1 MQALKIAKA
10 DLSALDDIEKIEA
23 EASANPWPKE
33 ITESYLNSENAAF
46 FLAFLNNEP
55 AGYISLSFVLD
66 EGSVLNMAVKK
77 RFRRLGIAKSLIRA
91 AKDFAK
97 TKKLSFLSLEVRE
110 SNLPAKTLYEG
121 EGFEL
126 LGKRKGYYEKPKE
139 DALIMQYEV
148 NE

>member
-1 MQALKIAKA
+1 MQNLNIIKVGIE
-10 DLSALDDIEKIEA
+10 ALDDIEKIEA

-46 FLAFLNNEP
+46 FLGFLNNEP

-66 EGSVLNMAVKK
+66 EGFVLNVAVKK

-110 SNLPAKTLYEG
+110 SNLPAKALYEG
-121 EGFEL
+121 EGFEI
-126 LGKRKGYYEKPKE
+126 LGKRKRYYENPKE

>member
-1 MQALKIAKA
+1 MQNLNIIKVGIE
-10 DLSALDDIEKIEA
+10 ALDDIEKIEA

-46 FLAFLNNEP
+46 FLGFLNNEP

-66 EGSVLNMAVKK
+66 EGSVLNVAVKK

-110 SNLPAKTLYEG
+110 SNLPAKALYEG
-121 EGFEL
+121 EDFEI
-126 LGKRKGYYEKPKE
+126 LGKRKGYYENPKE